1 MIIKTI
7 LFVLSITILFSFI
20 ENKSNF
26 PKIIMIPFIVSS
38 ITKFCLGDWDKEY
51 IWSISDLFYWIT
63 LFSVSIITILFI
75 DFIKNKES

>member
-1 MIIKTI
+1 
-7 LFVLSITILFSFI
+7 
-20 ENKSNF
+20 
-26 PKIIMIPFIVSS
+26 MIPFIVSS